1 MRLINQTLKGAMT
14 DRNHQSHHVETD
26 RSDTQRTNHHLSWFE
41 RFARACSTMA
51 GKPAAFFAA
60 LAIVLAWMATGPIFG
75 FSDTWQL
82 VINTATTIITFL
94 MVFLIQHSQNR
105 DTMALQIKLADLI
118 IAVRGAKNELATA
131 EDLSERVLT
140 ELHKH
145 YSLKAQQTLKHLEAR
160 RKAQPKAPAVK
171 VQSPRA

>member
-1 MRLINQTLKGAMT
+1 MT
-14 DRNHQSHHVETD
+14 HRNHESHHVETD
-26 RSDTQRTNHHLSWFE
+26 RFDTQRTDHHLSWFE
-41 RFARACSTMA
+41 RFARSASVMA
-51 GKPAAFFAA
+51 GKPASFFAA

-82 VINTATTIITFL
+82 VINTGTTIITFL

-131 EDLSERVLT
+131 EDLSERELT
-140 ELHKH
+140 ELHKL
-145 YSLKAQQTLKHLEAR
+145 YAIKAQQTLKHLEAK
-160 RKAQPKAPAVK
+160 RKARPKVPAAEVQP
-171 VQSPRA
+171 PRA